1 MADVDS
7 FLIAV
12 TTRLMVDGAP
22 TTCSCIESKS
32 DCGYE
37 LLMVVGLL
45 FVISRCIIRLLARS
59 HSHHP
64 PRCSHLDR
72 CFASMR
78 VSPLHASL
86 LDTQAPRLHHRSSST
101 RIQTS
106 QPSNR
111 SVVLS
116 RASGILDRQTHPTQ
130 RTQPALARSLRSV
143 LARRYRCADVGR
155 APSSPSVKIGR
166 AHV

>member
-1 MADVDS
+1 MADADS
-7 FLIAV
+7 FSMAV

-86 LDTQAPRLHHRSSST
+86 LDTRAPRLHHPSSST
-101 RIQTS
+101 QIQTS
-106 QPSNR
+106 QPSSR
-111 SVVLS
+111 FVVL
-116 RASGILDRQTHPTQ
+116 ASASAIVDRQTHPTQ
-130 RTQPALARSLRSV
+130 PNQRNSHSHV
-143 LARRYRCADVGR
+143 VY
-155 APSSPSVKIGR
+155 APCWRDGIAVPMLEEHQVPQ
-166 AHV
+166 V